1 MSLKLTNVGIVQDDE
16 VILENITYEFE
27 PGKIYVVMGRTTAGK
42 TSLMRAISGL
52 ADLTEGEMWL
62 NDVDLEQVPIWQ
74 RKVSMVYQQ
83 FINYP
88 NQTVL
93 ENVQFPLLR
102 AGVSKA
108 EARTRAQQI
117 LETVGLSDFQTKRPG
132 QLSGGQQQR
141 VAIARALIRNADVLL
156 LDEPLMNLDYKLREQ
171 LREEF
176 RDLFT
181 TSKNSIT
188 LYATTEASEALLIGD
203 ELLIMHEGRLVQHGK
218 PAEIFENPN
227 SVTVA
232 QIVNEPPMS
241 ILSAKIADKK
251 LQIGNFSPVAVPKHL
266 AGVSEGQY
274 QVGMRASEFL
284 LAGQGSQAEQAT
296 VSLVEVSGSETLIY
310 ANTSAGETILQQEG
324 IHDYHIGAKVG
335 VQIPAERVFLFDTK
349 GDLLVAPGN

>member
-1 MSLKLTNVGIVQDDE
+1 MSLKLTNVGIIQDDE
-16 VILENITYEFE
+16 VILEDITYEFE
-27 PGKIYVVMGRTTAGK
+27 PGKIYVLMGRTTAGK

-52 ADLTEGEMWL
+52 SDLTEGEMWL
-62 NDVDLEQVPIWQ
+62 NGVDLEQVPIWQ
-74 RKVSMVYQQ
+74 RKISMVYQQ

-93 ENVQFPLLR
+93 ENVSFPLLR
-102 AGVSKA
+102 AGVAKA
-108 EARTRAQQI
+108 EAKASALLM
-117 LETVGLSDFQTKRPG
+117 LEKVGLSDFQTKRPS

-176 RDLFT
+176 RELFT

-203 ELLIMHEGRLVQHGK
+203 ELLILHEGKVLQHGK
-218 PAEIFENPN
+218 PAEVFENPK
-227 SVTVA
+227 SVIVA

-241 ILSAKIADKK
+241 ILSAKIVDNK
-251 LQIGNFSPVAVPKHL
+251 LQIGNFSPVAVPRHL
-266 AGVSEGQY
+266 TAIPGGQY
-274 QVGMRASEFL
+274 QVGVRASEFL
-284 LAGQGSQAEQAT
+284 LVDKGAESEQAT
-296 VSLVEVSGSETLIY
+296 VSLTEVSGSETLIY
-310 ANTSAGETILQQEG
+310 ADTSAGETILQEEG
-324 IHDYHIGAKVG
+324 IHEYHVGAKIG
-335 VQIPAERVFLFDTK
+335 LRIPPERIFLFDLN